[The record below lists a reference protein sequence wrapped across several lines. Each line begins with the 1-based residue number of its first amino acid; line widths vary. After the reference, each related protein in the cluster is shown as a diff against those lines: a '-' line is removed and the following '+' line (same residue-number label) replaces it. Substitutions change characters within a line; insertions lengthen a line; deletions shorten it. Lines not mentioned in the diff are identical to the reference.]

1 MADQANPQFGGQ
13 GIPFPGQGMGMAPVP
28 PVQPIPMPGMPA
40 PAYIPVQPVVPSVP
54 VTPVAPI
61 TAPFSVPSP
70 IAAPAPMPAAPFTAG
85 APAAPVAPVTPVTPA
100 AIPSAPAPV
109 EPKKPM
115 TLEDLAKQTPIFSD
129 EELEEDDFDPW
140 APLDDSTEIKPP
152 TVAPVAPPVTPMSAP
167 KVQPSVPKAEPELP
181 KKPEVK
187 QVEKE
192 EEESEV
198 IEGDLLSEEDI
209 DPFEGIEDEEGENPL
224 KQFFANA
231 NINGK
236 KIAGCIVGFFLILAL
251 IVGLF
256 YGGKAL
262 FGFLTKERPAKE
274 VTEKVEEKDRPVVE
288 EAVPGESQDLPVGW
302 IEPSIYTGI
311 KVGMEAAEG
320 ESSAAPEIPGVDISP
335 SNENIIAY
343 VNVLSRIRVLYETDI
358 QAMLNRSTDRNRALN
373 DFISSMKS
381 VASDARKSL
390 GEIAQRKLT
399 LQSEFDSIT
408 AAKQLQEEQY
418 FANLSANNPSE
429 TSQSL
434 ANFTELARQS
444 VDIRARYRALH
455 KIEEYM
461 NRYAAA
467 VETRIRDTEFNRE
480 ALIKGVK
487 VIDVEGSDI
496 DLIIPESD
504 L

>member
-40 PAYIPVQPVVPSVP
+40 PAQIPVQPQVPTVP

-70 IAAPAPMPAAPFTAG
+70 VPSPVASPMPMPA
-85 APAAPVAPVTPVTPA
+85 
-100 AIPSAPAPV
+100 APV

-152 TVAPVAPPVTPMSAP
+152 TAAPVAPPVTPMSAP
-167 KVQPSVPKAEPELP
+167 KVQPSVPKVEPESP

-187 QVEKE
+187 QIEKE
-192 EEESEV
+192 EGESEV
-198 IEGDLLSEEDI
+198 IEGDLLNEEDI
-209 DPFEGIEDEEGENPL
+209 DPFEGIEDEEDANPL
-224 KQFFANA
+224 KHFLANS

-236 KIAGCIVGFFLILAL
+236 KIAGCIVGLFLALAL
-251 IVGLF
+251 IAGLF

-274 VTEKVEEKDRPVVE
+274 VTEKVEEKDRPAPE
-288 EAVPGESQDLPVGW
+288 EAVPEESQDLPVGW

-320 ESSAAPEIPGVDISP
+320 ESSAAPEIPGTDISP
-335 SNENIIAY
+335 SNENIVAY
-343 VNVLSRIRVLYETDI
+343 VNVLSRIRALYETDI

-418 FANLSANNPSE
+418 FANLSANNPRE
-429 TSQSL
+429 TSQNL

-444 VDIRARYRALH
+444 VDIRARYRALN

>member
-1 MADQANPQFGGQ
+1 MADQTNPQFGGQ
-13 GIPFPGQGMGMAPVP
+13 GIPLPGQGGGAPLL
-28 PVQPIPMPGMPA
+28 PVQPIPLPGMPA
-40 PAYIPVQPVVPSVP
+40 PIPVQPVVPSVP
-54 VTPVAPI
+54 VTPVAP
-61 TAPFSVPSP
+61 ASP
-70 IAAPAPMPAAPFTAG
+70 VASPVPMPA
-85 APAAPVAPVTPVTPA
+85 
-100 AIPSAPAPV
+100 APV

-129 EELEEDDFDPW
+129 EELEEDEFDPW

-152 TVAPVAPPVTPMSAP
+152 VVAPVATPVTSPVAP
-167 KVQPSVPKAEPELP
+167 KVAPSVPKVEPESP

-198 IEGDLLSEEDI
+198 IEGDLLNEEDI

-236 KIAGCIVGFFLILAL
+236 KIAGCIVGLFLALAL
-251 IVGLF
+251 IAGLF

-274 VTEKVEEKDRPVVE
+274 VAEKVEEKDLSAPAGQTDKSDDDFE
-288 EAVPGESQDLPVGW
+288 EGKSKDFPAGW
-302 IEPSIYTGI
+302 IEPSLYTGI

-399 LQSEFDSIT
+399 LQSEFDSVT

-418 FANLSANNPSE
+418 FANLSANNPRE
-429 TSQSL
+429 TSQNL

-444 VDIRARYRALH
+444 VDIRARYRALS

>member
-13 GIPFPGQGMGMAPVP
+13 GIPFPGQGSGAPLL
-28 PVQPIPMPGMPA
+28 PVQPIPLPGVVSTPMPIQPLVQPIGAPA
-40 PAYIPVQPVVPSVP
+40 PA
-54 VTPVAPI
+54 TPVMPI
-61 TAPFSVPSP
+61 PTPFTPGSVS
-70 IAAPAPMPAAPFTAG
+70 MPAAPF
-85 APAAPVAPVTPVTPA
+85 PAATPVVAP
-100 AIPSAPAPV
+100 SASAPV

-129 EELEEDDFDPW
+129 EELDEDDFDPW
-140 APLDDSTEIKPP
+140 APLDDSKKTADMVEDDEEAKPSVSP
-152 TVAPVAPPVTPMSAP
+152 PPVAPKPSPVPPSPEP
-167 KVQPSVPKAEPELP
+167 KPSKPS
-181 KKPEVK
+181 KPEVTK
-187 QVEKE
+187 VEKE
-192 EEESEV
+192 DEPEI
-198 IEGDLLSEEDI
+198 IEGALLDEDDI
-209 DPFEGIEDEEGENPL
+209 DPFEGIEEEGESPL
-224 KQFFANA
+224 KQFLANA

-236 KIAGCIVGFFLILAL
+236 KIIGCIAAFVLIIAFA
-251 IVGLF
+251 VGLF

-274 VTEKVEEKDRPVVE
+274 VTEKVEEKNEPAPAGQTDKSDDDFE
-288 EAVPGESQDLPVGW
+288 EGKSKDFPVGW

-311 KVGMEAAEG
+311 KVGMEATEG
-320 ESSAAPEIPGVDISP
+320 ESSAAPEIPGTDISP
-335 SNENIIAY
+335 SNENIVAY

-358 QAMLNRSTDRNRALN
+358 QAMLNRSVDRNRALN

-381 VASDARKSL
+381 VSSDARKSIT
-390 GEIAQRKLT
+390 EIAQRKLT
-399 LQSEFDSIT
+399 LQSEFDSVT

-429 TSQSL
+429 TSQNL

-444 VDIRARYRALH
+444 VDIRARYRALN